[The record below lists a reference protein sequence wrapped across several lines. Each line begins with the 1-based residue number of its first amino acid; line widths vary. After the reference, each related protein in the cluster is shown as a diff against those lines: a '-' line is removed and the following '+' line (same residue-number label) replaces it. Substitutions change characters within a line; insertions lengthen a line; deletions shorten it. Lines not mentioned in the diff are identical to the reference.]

1 MVTHTASQRPLFE
14 INRPV
19 AWWAASAEV
28 VRSCIKHRFLI
39 GSFITRDLRVRYR
52 NSILGYFWSLLEP
65 LLLSLVFYVLFTV
78 VAHRPQPR
86 YFLWV
91 LVGTLSYGYFT
102 KVLSTAVAT
111 LTGNASMIKQI
122 YFPRE
127 IFALASAGSQMV
139 ITLLSLLVALPMMI
153 HFGVRPNAYLLLLP
167 AGLVLAAV
175 LALGIG
181 LGTACLNAVHGD
193 VEHFFKFVTRAG
205 FYLSPVMWTMDLIPK
220 AQGAYLDYLMYNP
233 LLVIITMVRSG
244 IECKPLDPRIGSG
257 DIAYAVAVCVACFV
271 VGTTVFKRFEPEAVK
286 HL

>member
-1 MVTHTASQRPLFE
+1 MVTHTAPQRPLVE

-19 AWWAASAEV
+19 AWWTAPAEV
-28 VRSCIKHRFLI
+28 VRSCVRHRFLI

-65 LLLSLVFYVLFTV
+65 LLLSLVYFVLFTV

-91 LVGTLSYGYFT
+91 LVGALSYGYFT
-102 KVLSTAVAT
+102 KVLTTAVTT

-139 ITLLSLLVALPMMI
+139 IVLLSLMVAVPMMI
-153 HFGVRPNAYLLLLP
+153 YFGVRPNGYVLLLP
-167 AGLVLAAV
+167 AGLVLAAL

-181 LGTACLNAVHGD
+181 LGSACLNAVHGD
-193 VEHFFKFVTRAG
+193 VEHFFKFFTRAG
-205 FYLSPVMWTMDLIPK
+205 FYLSPVMWTVELIPK
-220 AQGAYLDYLMYNP
+220 SRAHYLDYLMYNP
-233 LLVIITMVRSG
+233 LLVIISMVRSG
-244 IECKPLDPRIGSG
+244 IECKPLDPRIGAG
-257 DIAYAVAVCVACFV
+257 DIAYAVAVCVVCFV

-286 HL
+286 HI